1 MPLIQVTLQAKINV
15 SALHRCIWRGTT
27 EHICTNT
34 NSSFRINDRS
44 TNAKT
49 YLWATLEIAFWN
61 RKNYLWEEKW
71 FTEPWNCLFS
81 TQLLFESRN
90 LMVLEKEMEIRSLKS
105 SEVLCCSCPTICGTL
120 CLTQILNKVLNVTI
134 QKLILYFSIM
144 SRDNTDFGKLTMYTY
159 MTFPGTHFTASGT
172 HFVASAILI
181 KAECDQ
187 HSFCKYYVTT
197 SLCLCTDVTLIPHLT
212 NST

>member
-15 SALHRCIWRGTT
+15 SALHRCVWRGTT

-81 TQLLFESRN
+81 PQLLFESRN
-90 LMVLEKEMEIRSLKS
+90 LVVLEKEMEIRSLKS

-144 SRDNTDFGKLTMYTY
+144 SRDNTDFGKTDYVY
-159 MTFPGTHFTASGT
+159 VYDISWHTFYSIWHTLCSICNTNQGRMRSTLFLQILCDDISLSLHWHDFNTAP
-172 HFVASAILI
+172 
-181 KAECDQ
+181 D
-187 HSFCKYYVTT
+187 
-197 SLCLCTDVTLIPHLT
+197 
-212 NST
+212 